1 MKTKLS
7 ISVVIPAFN
16 EAAGIAKCLDSIKNQ
31 TVAPDEIIIVD
42 NNSTDDTVKIASK
55 YDGVKIIQEHRQG
68 ITYTRT
74 TGFNS
79 AKSDIIARIDA
90 DTIASPKW
98 VEAILNKFSN
108 DKTVCG
114 LAGRVAFL
122 ELSPEKYFW
131 FSSIGSMLRKISD
144 LRLGKGLL
152 MFGCNLAV
160 RRKAWEKV
168 SSYVHLDDCK
178 ISEDVDISL
187 FIKKTGKIKYCYNMV
202 VKTKMFDLIFN
213 PPKLSRYRRTDIIT
227 LAKHVKLDAKGI
239 DFRHDPAND

>member
-16 EAAGIAKCLDSIKNQ
+16 EAEDIAKCLDSIKNQ

-42 NNSTDDTVKIASK
+42 NNSTDDTLKIASK
-55 YDGVKIIQEHRQG
+55 YDGIKIIKENRQG

-74 TGFNS
+74 TGFNN

-98 VEAILNKFSN
+98 VEAIVNKFSN
-108 DKTVCG
+108 DKTACG
-114 LAGRVAFL
+114 LAGRVAFR

-131 FSSIGSMLRKISD
+131 FGSISAMLRRISD
-144 LRLGKGLL
+144 LRLGKGML
-152 MFGCNLAV
+152 MYGCNLAV

-168 SSYVHLDDCK
+168 SDYVHLDDCQ
-178 ISEDVDISL
+178 ISEDVDFSL
-187 FIKKTGKIKYCYNMV
+187 FIKKTGKIKYCNSMI

-213 PPKLSRYRRTDIIT
+213 LPKLSRYRRTDIIT

-239 DFRHDPAND
+239 DFKHDPTKD